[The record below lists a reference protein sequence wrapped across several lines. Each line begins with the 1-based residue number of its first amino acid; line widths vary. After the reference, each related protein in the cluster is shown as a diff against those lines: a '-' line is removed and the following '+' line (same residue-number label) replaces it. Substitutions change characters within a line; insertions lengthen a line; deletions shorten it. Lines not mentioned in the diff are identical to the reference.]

1 MCVLNIN
8 TIYFVDNKMDIL
20 KSNLNRLHELRQLVK
35 TCDSKYIHH
44 TKLNDNII
52 TFNTISIV
60 MTSHERSKQV
70 YYTLKTIERS
80 SFKDVQVIIVDDSEY
95 DTLNINI
102 LKDFKFNID
111 LILINPD
118 TKFWVNPCINYNIGF
133 EFIQG
138 GKVII
143 QNSEV
148 CHVGDVLK
156 YVNENVVDRSYH
168 VFDVKA
174 INNLGTND
182 IIYNIDILTAD
193 VFNLNVYK
201 MWYQHYAEY
210 NRGFHFLTAMTA
222 NIFDIIR
229 EFSYDYAFAGCYDDD
244 DFIFK
249 VKINNI
255 NIKLVENTIYNVGGI
270 HLYHEYIQ
278 SKNSVI
284 SYSGDENRDIFIR
297 KKGYFE
303 KFGEYIEVSLINSI
317 DKSHIFFNF

>member
-1 MCVLNIN
+1 
-8 TIYFVDNKMDIL
+8 MDIL
-20 KSNLNRLHELRQLVK
+20 KTNLSKLHELRHLVK
-35 TCDSKYIHH
+35 THDSKYIQRI
-44 TKLNDNII
+44 KLNDNEI
-52 TFNTISIV
+52 TSNTISII

-70 YYTLKTIERS
+70 YYTLNTINRS

-102 LKDFKFNID
+102 LKTFRFNID

-133 EFIQG
+133 EYIQG

-156 YVNENVVDRSYH
+156 YVNDNVTDRSYYA
-168 VFDVKA
+168 FDVKA
-174 INNLGTND
+174 VNNLASNEVIYAND
-182 IIYNIDILTAD
+182 NLTIDIFNAD
-193 VFNLNVYK
+193 IYRQ
-201 MWYQHYAEY
+201 WYQHYIHN
-210 NRGFHFLTAMTA
+210 NRAFHFLTAMTA

-244 DFIFK
+244 DFILK

-255 NIKLVENTIYNVGGI
+255 NIKVVENEIYKVGGI

-278 SKNSVI
+278 SKHNKI
-284 SYSGDENRDIFIR
+284 SYSEFGNKDIFFR
-297 KKGYFE
+297 KKEYLT
-303 KFGEYIEVSLINSI
+303 KFGEYVEVSLISSI
-317 DKSHIFFNF
+317 DASHQFFNF